1 MRESL
6 FSPLWYRVAGQH
18 PQLRVDVRV
27 QRQHYRDQ
35 MWYVLINDTT
45 GRQFRINHKAY
56 QVIGRC
62 DGRRSVQQVWDILLE
77 QLGDEAPTQ
86 DEVIRMLSQLDQNG
100 LLGYEAAPD
109 VQSLVQSRDQRVKRQ
124 RRGFLNPFA
133 FRVPLGDPTP
143 LLKRLDWLGAA
154 LCNPVTL
161 YIWLVIMAIAAS
173 AAAANFDALAIHAR
187 TYMSTP
193 HFLFL
198 AWVSFPFIKAL
209 HELGHALAVRRWGGE
224 VHSMGVSLFVLTPAP
239 FVDASASAGFRARY
253 QRAMVGAIGVMIE
266 LFLAAAALFVWLNV
280 QPGLVRDLAFVT
292 VFIASVSTVLFNG
305 NPLLTFDAYYV
316 MCDALD
322 LPNLGVRSKTYW
334 TDLLQRVAFGVNS
347 PSPVQPAGGERKWLV
362 LYAPLSAAYRVFV
375 SGVIV
380 LWVGAQSLLLGVLA
394 GLFIATT
401 LLVVPAVGAAR
412 HVLTNA
418 PAGPRRWHARGVVG
432 ATAAGIVIL
441 FCLVPFPFYTAAQG
455 VIWLPE
461 QAHVR
466 AETDG
471 FVAKIVARDGER
483 VEAGQL
489 LLVLNDPVLLAAR
502 DKLASQLQQFEADRF
517 ATLLRDPYR
526 AQNIEQDI
534 ARVHG
539 ELSRADEKLAQLEVR
554 AQMAGS
560 LVMPRQQDLPGAFA
574 KRGSVLAYV
583 FDRAEIGV
591 RATVSAKDAALVR
604 ERTRGVEVRMAEAS
618 GEAIAAEMVR
628 DIPAATHQLPSA
640 ALGDRGGGPYV
651 TDPADKDALRTLE
664 PVVLIDLKLP
674 EKIVQ
679 RVGGRAW
686 VRFDHGAEPLAGQGY
701 RRLRQLFLQHF
712 NPTG

>member
-27 QRQHYRDQ
+27 QRQNYRDQ
-35 MWYVLINDTT
+35 LWYVLINDTT

-62 DGRRSVQQVWDILLE
+62 DGRRSVQQVWDVLLE

-100 LLGYEAAPD
+100 LLGFDAAPD
-109 VQSLVQSRDQRVKRQ
+109 VQALVQSRDQRAKKQ
-124 RRGFLNPFA
+124 LRGFLNPFA

-143 LLKRLDWLGAA
+143 LLNRLHWLATA
-154 LCNPVTL
+154 LCHPVTL
-161 YIWLVIMAIAAS
+161 YVWLAAMALAAS
-173 AAAANFDALAIHAR
+173 AAAANFSALSLHAG

-193 HFLFL
+193 HYLFL

-209 HELGHALAVRRWGGE
+209 HELGHALAVRHWGGE
-224 VHSMGVSLFVLTPAP
+224 VHSVGISLFVLTPAP
-239 FVDASASAGFRARY
+239 YVDASASAAFRARY
-253 QRAMVGAIGVMIE
+253 QRAMVGAIGVMVE
-266 LFLAAAALFVWLNV
+266 LAIAALALGVWLNV
-280 QPGLVRDLAFVT
+280 QPGLVREIAFVT
-292 VFIASVSTVLFNG
+292 LFIASVSTVLFNG

-316 MCDALD
+316 MCDAFD
-322 LPNLGVRSKTYW
+322 VSNLGTRSKTYW
-334 TDLLQRVAFGVNS
+334 NDLLQRFAFGVNS
-347 PSPVQPAGGERKWLV
+347 PSPVQPATGEYKWLL
-362 LYAPLSAAYRVFV
+362 LYAPLSLAYRIFV
-375 SGVIV
+375 SAVIV
-380 LWVGAQSLLLGVLA
+380 LWIGAQSLLLGTLA
-394 GLFIATT
+394 ALFIVATVI
-401 LLVVPAVGAAR
+401 VVPLVAGVR
-412 HVLTNA
+412 HVLANA
-418 PAGPRRWHARGVVG
+418 PAGRRRWHARGVVG
-432 ATAAGIVIL
+432 AAAAA
-441 FCLVPFPFYTAAQG
+441 LVVLVCVVPLPFYTAAAG

-471 FVAKIVARDGER
+471 FVAKIMARDGDR

-489 LLVLNDPVLLAAR
+489 LLVLTDPVLLAAR
-502 DKLASQLQQFEADRF
+502 DKLASQLRQFEADRF
-517 ATLLRDPYR
+517 AHILRDPFR
-526 AQNIEQDI
+526 AQNVEQDI
-534 ARVHG
+534 VRVHG
-539 ELSRADEKLAQLEVR
+539 ELRRADEKLAQLEVR
-554 AQMAGS
+554 AQMAGA

-574 KRGSVLAYV
+574 KRGSILGYV

-591 RATVSAKDAALVR
+591 RATIPERDAALVR
-604 ERTRGVEVRMAEAS
+604 ERTRSVDVRMAEAS
-618 GEAIAAEMVR
+618 GERVVAEMVR

-712 NPTG
+712 SPTG

>member
-6 FSPLWYRVAGQH
+6 FSPLWYRVAAQH

-35 MWYVLINDTT
+35 LWYVLINDTT

-86 DEVIRMLSQLDQNG
+86 DEVIRMLSQLDQHG
-100 LLGYEAAPD
+100 LLGYEASPD
-109 VQSLVQSRDQRVKRQ
+109 VQALVQQRDQRVKRQ
-124 RRGFLNPFA
+124 LRGFLNPFA

-161 YIWLVIMAIAAS
+161 YIWFAVMALAAS
-173 AAAANFDALAIHAR
+173 AAAANFSALSIHAS
-187 TYMSTP
+187 TYMGTP
-193 HFLFL
+193 HYLLL
-198 AWVSFPFIKAL
+198 AWVSFPLIKAL
-209 HELGHALAVRRWGGE
+209 HELGHALAVRHWGGE
-224 VHSMGVSLFVLTPAP
+224 VHSTGVSLFVLTPAP
-239 FVDASASAGFRARY
+239 YVDASASAGFRARY
-253 QRAMVGAIGVMIE
+253 QRAMVAAIGVMVE
-266 LFLAAAALFVWLNV
+266 LAIAAAALGVWLNV
-280 QPGLVRDLAFVT
+280 QPGLIRDVAFVT
-292 VFIASVSTVLFNG
+292 MFTASVSTVLFNG

-322 LPNLGVRSKTYW
+322 LPNLAARSKTYW
-334 TDLLQRVAFGVNS
+334 TDLLQRIALGVGS
-347 PSPVQPAGGERKWLV
+347 PSPVQPGAGEQKWLV
-362 LYAPLSAAYRVFV
+362 LYAPLSVGYRISV
-375 SGVIV
+375 SAVIV
-380 LWVGAQSLLLGVLA
+380 LWVGAQSLFLGVLA
-394 GLFIATT
+394 SVFIAATV
-401 LLVVPAVGAAR
+401 LVMPLYAAVR
-412 HVLTNA
+412 HVLANA
-418 PAGPRRWHARGVVG
+418 PAGKRRWHARGVVG
-432 ATAAGIVIL
+432 ATAAALVVL
-441 FCLVPFPFYTAAQG
+441 LCVVPFPFYTSAAG

-461 QAHVR
+461 QAQVR

-483 VEAGQL
+483 VETGQL
-489 LLVLNDPVLLAAR
+489 LVVLTDPVLLAER
-502 DKLASQLQQFEADRF
+502 DKLASQLQEFEADRF
-517 ATLLRDPYR
+517 ATLRSDPYR

-534 ARVHG
+534 ARVQG
-539 ELSRADEKLAQLEVR
+539 DIKRADEKLAQLDVR
-554 AQMAGS
+554 AQMAGA
-560 LVMPRQQDLPGAFA
+560 LVMPRQQDLQGAFA
-574 KRGSVLAYV
+574 KRGSILGYV

-591 RATVSAKDAALVR
+591 RATVSEKDAALVK
-604 ERTRGVEVRMAEAS
+604 ERTRGVDVRMAEAS
-618 GEAIAAEMVR
+618 GERVVAEMVR

-674 EKIVQ
+674 QKIVQ

-701 RRLRQLFLQHF
+701 RRLRQIFLQHF

>member
-1 MRESL
+1 M
-6 FSPLWYRVAGQH
+6 
-18 PQLRVDVRV
+18 
-27 QRQHYRDQ
+27 
-35 MWYVLINDTT
+35 
-45 GRQFRINHKAY
+45 
-56 QVIGRC
+56 
-62 DGRRSVQQVWDILLE
+62 
-77 QLGDEAPTQ
+77 
-86 DEVIRMLSQLDQNG
+86 
-100 LLGYEAAPD
+100 
-109 VQSLVQSRDQRVKRQ
+109 
-124 RRGFLNPFA
+124 
-133 FRVPLGDPTP
+133 
-143 LLKRLDWLGAA
+143 
-154 LCNPVTL
+154 
-161 YIWLVIMAIAAS
+161 
-173 AAAANFDALAIHAR
+173 
-187 TYMSTP
+187 
-193 HFLFL
+193 
-198 AWVSFPFIKAL
+198 
-209 HELGHALAVRRWGGE
+209 
-224 VHSMGVSLFVLTPAP
+224 
-239 FVDASASAGFRARY
+239 
-253 QRAMVGAIGVMIE
+253 
-266 LFLAAAALFVWLNV
+266 
-280 QPGLVRDLAFVT
+280 
-292 VFIASVSTVLFNG
+292 
-305 NPLLTFDAYYV
+305 
-316 MCDALD
+316 
-322 LPNLGVRSKTYW
+322 
-334 TDLLQRVAFGVNS
+334 
-347 PSPVQPAGGERKWLV
+347 
-362 LYAPLSAAYRVFV
+362 
-375 SGVIV
+375 
-380 LWVGAQSLLLGVLA
+380 
-394 GLFIATT
+394 
-401 LLVVPAVGAAR
+401 
-412 HVLTNA
+412 
-418 PAGPRRWHARGVVG
+418 
-432 ATAAGIVIL
+432 
-441 FCLVPFPFYTAAQG
+441 PFPFYTAAAG

>member
-6 FSPLWYRVAGQH
+6 FSPLWYRVAAQH

-100 LLGYEAAPD
+100 LLAYDAAPD
-109 VQSLVQSRDQRVKRQ
+109 VQQLVQQRDQRVRKQ

-143 LLKRLDWLGAA
+143 LLKRLDWLATA
-154 LCNPVTL
+154 LCSPLAL
-161 YIWLVIMAIAAS
+161 YLWLALMVAAGAVAAS
-173 AAAANFDALAIHAR
+173 NFNALSLHA
-187 TYMSTP
+187 STFISSP
-193 HFLFL
+193 HYLFL
-198 AWVSFPFIKAL
+198 SWLSFPFIKAL

-224 VHSMGVSLFVLTPAP
+224 VHSMGISLFVLTPAP

-253 QRAMVGAIGVMIE
+253 QRAMVGAIGVMVE
-266 LFLAAAALFVWLNV
+266 LFLAAIALFIWLNV

-292 VFIASVSTVLFNG
+292 IFIASVSTVLFNG

-322 LPNLGVRSKTYW
+322 LPNLATRSKAYW
-334 TDLLQRVAFGVNS
+334 THLLQRAALGGGNA
-347 PSPVQPAGGERKWLV
+347 SPVQPAEGEHKWLA
-362 LYAPLSAAYRVFV
+362 LYAPLSAIYRIFV
-375 SGVIV
+375 SAVIV
-380 LWVGAQSLLLGVLA
+380 LWVGAQSLLLGTLA
-394 GLFIATT
+394 ALFIATT
-401 LLVVPAVGAAR
+401 IFIVPIASAVR
-412 HVLTNA
+412 HVLTSA
-418 PAGPRRWHARGVVG
+418 PAGRRRWQARGVVG
-432 ATAAGIVIL
+432 AAGAFLVIL
-441 FCLVPFPFYTAAQG
+441 FCIVPFPFYTSAAG

-461 QAHVR
+461 RAQVR
-466 AETDG
+466 TETDG
-471 FVAKIVARDGER
+471 FVERIVARDGEH
-483 VEAGQL
+483 VEPGQL
-489 LLVLNDPVLLAAR
+489 LVVLTDPVLSAAR
-502 DKLASQLQQFEADRF
+502 EKLASQLQQFEADRF

-534 ARVHG
+534 VRVHG
-539 ELSRADEKLAQLEVR
+539 ELRRVDDKLALLEVR

-574 KRGSVLAYV
+574 KRGSVMGYV

-591 RATVSAKDAALVR
+591 RATVSEKDAALVK
-604 ERTRGVEVRMAEAS
+604 ERTRSVDVRMAESS
-618 GEAIAAEMVR
+618 GERIVAELVR

-664 PVVLIDLKLP
+664 PVVLVDLKLP